1 MPGTYTPVSYL
12 PVLIF
17 MIIALCFGLG
27 SILFGYLLRPRRP
40 YDEKLSTYESG
51 MVPEGEP
58 RQKFS
63 VQYYII
69 AILFVVFDVEAVFL
83 YPWAV
88 SFDKIGLYALVEML
102 LFILVLVV
110 GYIYAWRKDAFVW
123 D

>member
-1 MPGTYTPVSYL
+1 MPETYTPVGYL

-17 MIIALCFGLG
+17 LIIGFGFGLG
-27 SILFGYLLRPRRP
+27 NLLFGFFLRPRRP

-51 MVPEGEP
+51 MVAEGEP

-88 SFDKIGLYALVEML
+88 SFDKIGLYAFIEMI
-102 LFILVLVV
+102 LFIAVLVV
-110 GYIYAWRKDAFVW
+110 GYVYAWRKDAFLW

>member
-1 MPGTYTPVSYL
+1 MPGTYTPVGYL
-12 PVLIF
+12 PVMIF
-17 MIIALCFGLG
+17 LIIAFGFGLG
-27 SILFGYLLRPRRP
+27 NLLFGFILRPRRP

-88 SFDKIGLYALVEML
+88 SFDKIGLYAFIEMI
-102 LFILVLVV
+102 LFIVVLVI
-110 GYIYAWRKDAFVW
+110 GYIYAWRKDAFLW